1 MMQAFFLQQ
10 LVGKTDIY
18 LIDQIIKGRYKENEI
33 VLDAGCGNGRNLHWF
48 LLNHLDCFGVD
59 QSSEAISE
67 LSLQYP
73 SLDVDRWKVAEVEE
87 MPYMDETFD
96 HVICSAVLHFAKSK
110 EHFYKML
117 TEIVRVLKPDG
128 SLFIR
133 MASNI
138 GIEEHVVLI
147 GDGNYLIP
155 DETSRFLLTKML
167 LSDILT
173 QQPLLMLEPLKTVN
187 VDDIRC
193 MTTLVMQKKI

>member
-1 MMQAFFLQQ
+1 MQAFFLQQ

-18 LIDQIIKGRYKENEI
+18 LIDQIIKGRYKAHETL
-33 VLDAGCGNGRNLHWF
+33 LDAGCGNGRNLHWF
-48 LLNHLDCFGVD
+48 LLNHLECFGVD
-59 QSSEAISE
+59 QSSEAIAE

-73 SLDVDRWKVAEVEE
+73 SLDVDRWKVSEVEE
-87 MPYMDETFD
+87 MSYLGETFD

-110 EHFYKML
+110 DHFYKML
-117 TEIVRVLKPDG
+117 TEIVRVLKTGG

-138 GIEEHVVLI
+138 GIEERVVHT

-155 DETSRFLLTKML
+155 DETSRFLLTKIL

-173 QQPLLMLEPLKTVN
+173 QQPLLMLEPIKTVN
-187 VDDIRC
+187 VNDIRC